1 MSNVSSPRS
10 LHDNIV
16 SMWSGNRQIN
26 SFLLQKKQ
34 LTSWVRP
41 NDWTSLPTIGPT
53 DQIFAG
59 LLAITNDETNYI
71 SLLANTDAGTYTV
84 NWGDGTSTS
93 GVSNGVAAQ
102 HYYTYSNSNITN
114 ISSLGYKIV
123 IVTVTPDTGNLTG
136 INLQKLHSQLGT
148 SNNYNTKWLDIA
160 IGSPYLNTLTVSAN
174 VINTGLAMLQ
184 KFSIISLSSSLTNM
198 AYMFYNC
205 YSLQSVPL
213 FNTINVTNMTSMF
226 QGCYSLQSVPLFNT
240 INVTNMAY
248 MFYNCY
254 SLESVPLF
262 NTINVTNMT
271 SMFYTCYSLLSVPLF
286 NTANVINMAS
296 MFYSCYSLQ
305 SVPLFNTIN
314 VTNMSSMF
322 YNCYSLQSVPLFN
335 TINVTNMSYMLSGC
349 SIQSV
354 PLFNTI
360 KVTNMTYM
368 FQGSYSLQSVPL
380 FNTAN
385 VISTASMFYNC
396 YSLQSV
402 PLFNTGNVTNMSSM
416 FYSCYSLQSVP
427 LFNTINIT
435 NMTSMFYTCYSLL
448 SVPLFNTANVTNM
461 SAMFQG
467 SYSLQSVPL
476 FNTIKVTS
484 MVSMFQGCFNLSSVA
499 FTLINTSFS
508 VSGCLFSK
516 NSIINLFNILSNN
529 TVGSTITVSNNFGN
543 DTPISKSCGT
553 TLASNVVT
561 LADTSNL
568 VVNMLVLGTGVSTH
582 ISTTI
587 NSSVFTLPTSMSL
600 SNGKIVSFDTLSG
613 VSGIINYTPYYVVNS
628 SGNTFAVSLTNNGSP
643 ITITG
648 SGTCFTNVGSYIKSI
663 VTNTSVTL
671 DAPASANGS
680 GVNLTFSILDVS
692 IATQKGWGVSR

>member
-335 TINVTNMSYMLSGC
+335 T
-349 SIQSV
+349 
-354 PLFNTI
+354 
-360 KVTNMTYM
+360 
-368 FQGSYSLQSVPL
+368 
-380 FNTAN
+380 
-385 VISTASMFYNC
+385 
-396 YSLQSV
+396 
-402 PLFNTGNVTNMSSM
+402 GNVTNMSSM